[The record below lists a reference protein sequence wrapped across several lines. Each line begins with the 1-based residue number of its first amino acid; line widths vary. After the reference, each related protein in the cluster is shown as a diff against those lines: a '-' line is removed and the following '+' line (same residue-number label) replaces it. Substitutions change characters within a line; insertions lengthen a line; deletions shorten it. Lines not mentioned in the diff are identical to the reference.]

1 MVDYFSR
8 PNPRTLTTHKMK
20 SGMNPKNVGSSSKSL
35 KGKQVSCYEFEFVKV
50 EEDDVVM
57 IYLIYFLEGLLD
69 KLKNLCEK
77 PYC

>member
-1 MVDYFSR
+1 M
-8 PNPRTLTTHKMK
+8 TTHKMK

-57 IYLIYFLEGLLD
+57 IYLIYF
-69 KLKNLCEK
+69 
-77 PYC
+77 